1 MKRTLTALL
10 LICVFAGSSYAQ
22 LPSIPRPPQYTKPAW
37 TIGVGGVW
45 NLATNDAY
53 GRANYSSQD
62 QVLRDNFGMRWGWGA
77 FVNLKF
83 SPGKDKFSRDKDK
96 RDTLAK
102 RQNRIYLGFDYK
114 GMTNSDFESG
124 ANKTSY
130 DIITIGAGYEY
141 VFYGTP
147 RFRSFYGGGLTGNI
161 ISGKYTPGM
170 ASQTNY
176 EKKFKSSFRVG
187 FELRTGLEVV
197 LNSKRN
203 LGFTV
208 GARYNLMNLF
218 NDDNSTPLLG
228 QSENLSLND
237 GDDAASGPGFK
248 RYMGMISI
256 DVGLNIYPDVKERKK
271 Q

>member
-10 LICVFAGSSYAQ
+10 LLLCILLSRDASAQNTDNTKFKIKETPNYRSS
-22 LPSIPRPPQYTKPAW
+22 W
-37 TIGVGGVW
+37 TIGIGGVW
-45 NLATNDAY
+45 NLASNDAY

-62 QVLRDNFGMRWGWGA
+62 LVLKDNYGMRWGWGA
-77 FVNLKF
+77 FINAKY
-83 SPGKDKFSRDKDK
+83 SPGVLKVD
-96 RDTLAK
+96 
-102 RQNRIYLGFDYK
+102 RIYLGFDYK
-114 GMTNSDFESG
+114 GMTNGDFESD

-141 VFYGTP
+141 VFYGSTL
-147 RFRSFYGGGLTGNI
+147 FRSYYGGGLTGNV

-176 EKKFKSSFRVG
+176 EKKFESSFRVG
-187 FELRTGLEVV
+187 LELRTGLEFV
-197 LNSKRN
+197 LKNKKRN
-203 LGFTV
+203 LGVTV

-218 NDDNSTPLLG
+218 NDDNATPLLG

-248 RYMGMISI
+248 RYIGMFSI
-256 DVGLNIYPDVKERKK
+256 DFGLNIYADPKQPKK
-271 Q
+271 KNNP

>member
-10 LICVFAGSSYAQ
+10 LISLVVVSTDTFSQTTGDK
-22 LPSIPRPPQYTKPAW
+22 PKKDTTYTKPAW

-83 SPGKDKFSRDKDK
+83 SPGNDLGKVN
-96 RDTLAK
+96 AK

-130 DIITIGAGYEY
+130 DIITIGA
-141 VFYGTP
+141 
-147 RFRSFYGGGLTGNI
+147 
-161 ISGKYTPGM
+161 
-170 ASQTNY
+170 
-176 EKKFKSSFRVG
+176 
-187 FELRTGLEVV
+187 
-197 LNSKRN
+197 
-203 LGFTV
+203 
-208 GARYNLMNLF
+208 
-218 NDDNSTPLLG
+218 
-228 QSENLSLND
+228 
-237 GDDAASGPGFK
+237 
-248 RYMGMISI
+248 
-256 DVGLNIYPDVKERKK
+256 
-271 Q
+271 

>member
-10 LICVFAGSSYAQ
+10 LICVIAGSSYAQ
-22 LPSIPRPPQYTKPAW
+22 LPSTTTTKKPIVTYTRPAW

-83 SPGKDKFSRDKDK
+83 SPGNDLGKVN
-96 RDTLAK
+96 AK

-141 VFYGTP
+141 VFYAPNTL
-147 RFRSFYGGGLTGNI
+147 FRSYYGGGLTGNI
-161 ISGKYTPGM
+161 ISGEYTPGQ
-170 ASQTNY
+170 ASQFNTAKTF
-176 EKKFKSSFRVG
+176 ESSFRVG
-187 FELRTGLEVV
+187 LELRTGLEFV
-197 LNSKRN
+197 LNSKKRN

-218 NDDNSTPLLG
+218 NDDNATPLLG
-228 QSENLSLND
+228 QTENLSLND

-256 DVGLNIYPDVKERKK
+256 DVGLNIYPDVKKRIR
-271 Q
+271 